1 MSRFCLV
8 IMLVFFG
15 CCTLQPGFAQQ
26 PSQRPHIGLTLSG
39 GGAKGLAHI
48 GILQAIDQAGLKI
61 DAITG
66 TSMGSIVG
74 ALYAA
79 GYSGDTIET
88 LARKLDWDLMFSTSP
103 KLNAISIE
111 EKDEFDKYALE
122 IPFENGKFK
131 LGKGIIEGQE
141 LWLKFAELFE
151 PVYNINDFSKLSIP
165 FKCIGTD
172 LETGNAVVMDH
183 GDITSCVRASMA
195 IPSVFTP
202 VRYEG
207 KTLVDGGLVN
217 NFPVLDVKKMGA
229 DIVIGVNLNKGLE
242 KAENLNSPVDIL
254 LQICFYKDAEHF
266 QKHRD
271 ACDIYILPELYEFSA
286 GSFGASDSIIDIGK
300 ETAKLYYPIFKKL
313 ADSLNALYPSTPFVK
328 NRLPKSNPLIVSEYT
343 IDGLKHTRE
352 KFFYGLSGLKTN
364 MPFSSEMINNAIR
377 NVYGSRY
384 YSRINFDLTPVD
396 SLKTRMHFMVE
407 ENPLTTVKFAINY
420 NSFTSL
426 GLIVSVTARDLLVK
440 ESRIVASFDLSQN
453 PRLYLDYFKYLG
465 KTRSNGI
472 NFSLYNEKVDFPLYK
487 DFRLTETMRS
497 DNSTFEVRLQ
507 HNLSH
512 NMYIAISQ
520 QYNNSRIHTPESP
533 DISYNGKNKYWQ
545 TYLGFELNSVDR
557 KYFTSTGWLVEAEA
571 GIVYGQSPDF
581 EFSLNGESGN
591 SDTLGLQYN
600 NYVRLFIKADHFF
613 PLGPKLVFTQNATL
627 AYLIIKNPY
636 IANNFLV
643 GGISKVIRNQVPFAG
658 LDESE
663 VKTGSL
669 VSVQLGMQYQLAK
682 KIFVTGRFN
691 AAVYDF
697 HGNSIEQLTMAH
709 NMLTGYGLTFG
720 YDSAIGP
727 IEMTGMYCDQD
738 GKVRYNVNLGYRF

>member
-1 MSRFCLV
+1 QQSY
-8 IMLVFFG
+8 
-15 CCTLQPGFAQQ
+15 AQQ
-26 PSQRPHIGLTLSG
+26 KPQRPHIGLTLSG

-151 PVYNINDFSKLSIP
+151 PVYNITDFSKLSIP

-183 GDITSCVRASMA
+183 GDITTCVRASMA

-472 NFSLYNEKVDFPLYK
+472 
-487 DFRLTETMRS
+487 
-497 DNSTFEVRLQ
+497 
-507 HNLSH
+507 
-512 NMYIAISQ
+512 
-520 QYNNSRIHTPESP
+520 
-533 DISYNGKNKYWQ
+533 
-545 TYLGFELNSVDR
+545 
-557 KYFTSTGWLVEAEA
+557 
-571 GIVYGQSPDF
+571 
-581 EFSLNGESGN
+581 
-591 SDTLGLQYN
+591 
-600 NYVRLFIKADHFF
+600 
-613 PLGPKLVFTQNATL
+613 
-627 AYLIIKNPY
+627 
-636 IANNFLV
+636 
-643 GGISKVIRNQVPFAG
+643 
-658 LDESE
+658 
-663 VKTGSL
+663 
-669 VSVQLGMQYQLAK
+669 
-682 KIFVTGRFN
+682 
-691 AAVYDF
+691 
-697 HGNSIEQLTMAH
+697 
-709 NMLTGYGLTFG
+709 
-720 YDSAIGP
+720 
-727 IEMTGMYCDQD
+727 
-738 GKVRYNVNLGYRF
+738 

>member
-1 MSRFCLV
+1 
-8 IMLVFFG
+8 
-15 CCTLQPGFAQQ
+15 
-26 PSQRPHIGLTLSG
+26 
-39 GGAKGLAHI
+39 
-48 GILQAIDQAGLKI
+48 
-61 DAITG
+61 
-66 TSMGSIVG
+66 
-74 ALYAA
+74 
-79 GYSGDTIET
+79 
-88 LARKLDWDLMFSTSP
+88 
-103 KLNAISIE
+103 
-111 EKDEFDKYALE
+111 
-122 IPFENGKFK
+122 
-131 LGKGIIEGQE
+131 
-141 LWLKFAELFE
+141 
-151 PVYNINDFSKLSIP
+151 
-165 FKCIGTD
+165 
-172 LETGNAVVMDH
+172 
-183 GDITSCVRASMA
+183 
-195 IPSVFTP
+195 
-202 VRYEG
+202 
-207 KTLVDGGLVN
+207 
-217 NFPVLDVKKMGA
+217 
-229 DIVIGVNLNKGLE
+229 
-242 KAENLNSPVDIL
+242 
-254 LQICFYKDAEHF
+254 
-266 QKHRD
+266 
-271 ACDIYILPELYEFSA
+271 
-286 GSFGASDSIIDIGK
+286 
-300 ETAKLYYPIFKKL
+300 
-313 ADSLNALYPSTPFVK
+313 
-328 NRLPKSNPLIVSEYT
+328 
-343 IDGLKHTRE
+343 
-352 KFFYGLSGLKTN
+352 
-364 MPFSSEMINNAIR
+364 
-377 NVYGSRY
+377 
-384 YSRINFDLTPVD
+384 
-396 SLKTRMHFMVE
+396 
-407 ENPLTTVKFAINY
+407 
-420 NSFTSL
+420 
-426 GLIVSVTARDLLVK
+426 LIVSVTARDLLVK

-533 DISYNGKNKYWQ
+533 DISYKGKNKYWQ

-636 IANNFLV
+636 IGNNFLV

-697 HGNSIEQLTMAH
+697 HGNSIEQMTMAH